1 MSTAKRQ
8 WIIGRAPDCDIVV
21 DHPQVSARHCRLTRT
36 EAGWVLADLG
46 STNGTYVNGV
56 RIRGLVT
63 VRPSDQIL
71 LANAVPLPW
80 SRVFPQAT
88 GEGIAAAASG
98 DAGNVARLAATQRPP
113 VGPSAAPGSAVD
125 AAAAGRVIRIGRAP
139 DNDVVLDHPTVS
151 RYHAR
156 LVQLADGSMYIEDLQ
171 SFNGTAV
178 GHVYQRVQ
186 RAAVSPQDVVYL
198 GTYRVPV
205 AQLLQGRRVQG
216 WVQPQGGPLLLG
228 RQQIGADP
236 WLGRQAAQLV
246 QQGNQFLLQAQG
258 AAPGVFVNGRPL
270 HGQIV
275 LQPGDQVQ
283 VGTQCLRI
291 RPDGQLEQWN
301 YRERLVVEARQVG
314 VCVGRK
320 WLIRDIS
327 LTLFPR
333 ELIALMGPSGAGK
346 TTLLMCLCGYLRPSQ
361 GDVLFNGESLYD
373 NYARFSPFMGYVPQD
388 DIMHRELTVREALYY
403 SARLRLPTDYSDA
416 EIHQRIE
423 AVIAQLGLEGC
434 EDVLIGSP
442 ERKGISGGQR
452 KRVNLAMELLTDP
465 LVLFLD
471 EPTSGLSSE
480 DALLVVE
487 ALRRLADSGKII
499 VVTIHQPGLDV
510 YRLFDHLI
518 LIGKDRNS
526 PEPGQLVYYGPAYPD
541 AVHFFNPQGIPN
553 LKPGA
558 DPLPDEVL
566 RGLNRRPASHWVQC
580 YRQSKYYRDFVENRR
595 LSSDNQRVAQPR
607 QSARPAVSLRPPG
620 WIQLWTLMRR
630 CFRVKWRDTWGST
643 ILLAQAPVVALLVVL
658 VLARSASSS
667 DPQDYLQAKPQTIF
681 LAGLAALWFGCSNSV
696 REIVGEWAIFH
707 RERMVGLRLWS
718 YLLSKLTILGG
729 LCIVQCL
736 VLLVLISLY
745 CNWKASLS
753 AMYAF
758 TLTAALAGLAIGLC
772 ISAPARTSEMAVALL
787 PLVLIPMVVL
797 SGAMFPIRKMHDA
810 MQAVCRIMPTR
821 WAYEGMVVLEADA
834 MERDREKSGAR
845 RPAVTNAQGQVSGLP
860 VVPPPDIAER
870 HFPREMRHRPGESFT
885 WLAVLTAIY
894 GGSVFAILRLRAG
907 S

>member
-1 MSTAKRQ
+1 MALGKRQ
-8 WIIGRAPDCDIVV
+8 WVIGRAPDCDLVIA
-21 DHPQVSARHCRLTRT
+21 HPQVSARHCRLIRT
-36 EAGWVLADLG
+36 GTGWVLEDLG
-46 STNGTYVNGV
+46 STNGTFVNGV
-56 RIRGLVT
+56 RIQGAVT
-63 VRPSDQIL
+63 VRPGDQVL
-71 LANAVPLPW
+71 LANAVALPW
-80 SRVFPQAT
+80 SQVLQQAA
-88 GEGIAAAASG
+88 GELAGAGIAAWP
-98 DAGNVARLAATQRPP
+98 GNVAVAEPAPASP
-113 VGPSAAPGSAVD
+113 AGPSAGGMGASVL
-125 AAAAGRVIRIGRAP
+125 RVLRIGRAP

-151 RYHAR
+151 RYHAL
-156 LVQLADGSMYIEDLQ
+156 LVETADGWHIEDLQ

-178 GHVYQRVQ
+178 NHVYHRVQ
-186 RAAVSPQDVVYL
+186 RARVTLQDVVFL

-205 AQLLQGRRVQG
+205 SQLLQPHPAAAVAI
-216 WVQPQGGPLLLG
+216 PQAGPVVLG

-236 WLGRQAAQLV
+236 WIGRQAAQLL

-258 AAPGVFVNGRPL
+258 SACGVFVNGRPL
-270 HGQIV
+270 HGRV
-275 LQPGDQVQ
+275 ALQPGDQVQ
-283 VGTQCLRI
+283 IGTQCLRI
-291 RPDGQLEQWN
+291 RPDGQFEQWN

-333 ELIALMGPSGAGK
+333 ELVALMGPSGAGK

-361 GDVLFNGESLYD
+361 GDVLFNGESRYD

-388 DIMHRELTVREALYY
+388 DIMHRELTVRQALYY
-403 SARLRLPTDYSDA
+403 AARLRLPTDYSDA

-423 AVIAQLGLEGC
+423 KVIAQLGLEGC

-452 KRVNLAMELLTDP
+452 KRVNLAMELITDP

-487 ALRRLADSGKII
+487 VLRRLADSGKTI

-510 YRLFDHLI
+510 YRLFDQLI
-518 LIGKDRNS
+518 LIAKDRNS

-541 AVHFFNPQGIPN
+541 AVHFLNPHGIPN

-558 DPLPDEVL
+558 EPLPDEIL
-566 RGLNRRPASHWVQC
+566 RGLSRRPASHWVQT

-595 LSSDNQRVAQPR
+595 LSSDNQPAAPARK
-607 QSARPAVSLRPPG
+607 SARGTTALRPPG
-620 WIQLWTLMRR
+620 WVQAWTLMRR
-630 CFRVKWRDTWGST
+630 CFRVKCSDTWGSA

-658 VLARSASSS
+658 VLERSASSS
-667 DPQDYLQAKPQTIF
+667 DPQDYSQAKPLTVF

-696 REIVGEWAIFH
+696 REIVGEWAIFR
-707 RERMVGLRLWS
+707 RERMVGLQLWP

-729 LCIVQCL
+729 LCVVQCL
-736 VLLVLISLY
+736 VLLILIAPY

-772 ISAPARTSEMAVALL
+772 ISALARTSEMALALL

-797 SGAMFPIRKMHDA
+797 SGAMSPIHKMPDL
-810 MQAVCRIMPTR
+810 MQTVSQIMPMR

-834 MERDREKSGAR
+834 MERDKDASHQNAP
-845 RPAVTNAQGQVSGLP
+845 PATRL
-860 VVPPPDIAER
+860 PDIAER
-870 HFPREMRHRPGESFT
+870 HFPRDKKRHRPGESFT
-885 WLAVLTAIY
+885 WLMALTVIY
-894 GGSVFAILRLRAG
+894 GAGVFTILRYRAG